1 MKKFIYSIFL
11 IFIFLLVL
19 GIFYLSSIG
28 LETSRFNNLIIKEIR
43 DKDPNIQLELKK
55 IKIKLDL
62 KKIELYIST
71 NNPKIIFQNTNIP
84 ITNIKIYS
92 KINKIL
98 NSKIEISQIIFAVEK
113 FKTSDIQKVAIR
125 IKPSNLKTYLLNK

>member
-28 LETSRFNNLIIKEIR
+28 LETSRFNNLIIKEVR

-62 KKIELYIST
+62 KKI
-71 NNPKIIFQNTNIP
+71 
-84 ITNIKIYS
+84 
-92 KINKIL
+92 
-98 NSKIEISQIIFAVEK
+98 
-113 FKTSDIQKVAIR
+113 
-125 IKPSNLKTYLLNK
+125 